1 MLTSV
6 EDELERMNI
15 GNRMRLCLCE
25 SVLKLKG
32 TKQVEE
38 FFETRNGRA
47 KESPVLTETPKEGV
61 GSGSREGESAQRE
74 WFTGATL
81 FFAQLLDVG
90 LLLDGLALIKAARM
104 LCQQRG
110 TIDNAHGLIT
120 GQDGQCATDSG
131 VRNRVIIFVEAHVGS
146 LPCTHLDA
154 LLGRKRNTGKGQ
166 KKWAFALPD
175 LSHRERMVL
184 SVPTL
189 SRNGLTERECLGVE
203 IRQVC
208 VRTRRE
214 EGRAKIAN
222 GALDSPLTKS
232 CQLQMIRS
240 LELNIF
246 A

>member
-1 MLTSV
+1 MLASV

-90 LLLDGLALIKAARM
+90 LLLDSLALIKAARM

-120 GQDGQCATDSG
+120 AQPEMS
-131 VRNRVIIFVEAHVGS
+131 
-146 LPCTHLDA
+146 P
-154 LLGRKRNTGKGQ
+154 
-166 KKWAFALPD
+166 
-175 LSHRERMVL
+175 
-184 SVPTL
+184 
-189 SRNGLTERECLGVE
+189 
-203 IRQVC
+203 
-208 VRTRRE
+208 
-214 EGRAKIAN
+214 
-222 GALDSPLTKS
+222 GASS
-232 CQLQMIRS
+232 S
-240 LELNIF
+240 
-246 A
+246 